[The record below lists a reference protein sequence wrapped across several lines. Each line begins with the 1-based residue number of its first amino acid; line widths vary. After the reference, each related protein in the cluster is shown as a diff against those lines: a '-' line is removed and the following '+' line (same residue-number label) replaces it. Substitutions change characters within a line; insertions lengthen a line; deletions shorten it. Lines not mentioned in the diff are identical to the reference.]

1 MDSGERHLPSTL
13 RSAQWIQRSKPLL
26 FVAGLLP
33 LARWVH
39 LGIQD
44 GLGANPIEFLTR
56 SSGTWALVCL
66 LVTLSITPLWR
77 LLGMPALLRWR
88 RMCSLFAFFYA
99 SLHFLAWVGWDRGFS
114 FPDMVSDVIQRPFI
128 AVGLAAF
135 VLMTVLVIT
144 STHAAMRRADSMRK
158 QFVRRIENFNRAGER
173 QQKRMRPQIQK
184 DRNRIA
190 KKMEQYGFTVPDL
203 DSLIDDPSAWDSVE
217 ASSGQATQ
225 ATTTVEDLVQEAY
238 LRTLSRYPDEEEV
251 EISVGF
257 IEESSTPADGV
268 QSLLWALVN
277 TKEFIIT
284 H

>member
-144 STHAAMRRADSMRK
+144 STHAAMRALGRHWQQVHYAVYLIAILAVLHFWWHKAGK
-158 QFVRRIENFNRAGER
+158 QDF
-173 QQKRMRPQIQK
+173 
-184 DRNRIA
+184 
-190 KKMEQYGFTVPDL
+190 EQPIIYA
-203 DSLIDDPSAWDSVE
+203 LIVAFLLGWRVSAW
-217 ASSGQATQ
+217 
-225 ATTTVEDLVQEAY
+225 
-238 LRTLSRYPDEEEV
+238 
-251 EISVGF
+251 
-257 IEESSTPADGV
+257 
-268 QSLLWALVN
+268 
-277 TKEFIIT
+277 
-284 H
+284 